1 VRASQALP
9 WVGLAVRLIAA
20 GIWLVAGAAK
30 LGDLTA
36 FKQEV
41 GAYDVPPSS
50 LVDVVA
56 YGLPLL
62 EVGLG
67 VYLAIGLLV
76 RPAALLSVAL
86 MLLFIGVQA
95 QAWARGLTIECGCFG
110 SLSRETVGAGSIVR
124 DIVLALPSVL
134 LLLWPA
140 RHLSL
145 DQRLLGRPDAFA
157 GHGTLSPRA

>member
-1 VRASQALP
+1 MRASPALP

-20 GIWLVAGAAK
+20 GIWLVSGAAK
-30 LGDLTA
+30 LADLTA

-41 GAYDVPPSS
+41 AAYEVPPSS

-95 QAWARGLTIECGCFG
+95 QAWARGLSIQCGCFG

-124 DIVLALPSVL
+124 DIALALPSVL
-134 LLLWPA
+134 LLLRPA

-157 GHGTLSPRA
+157 GRTAR